1 MFRKT
6 MVALAA
12 IVTLSMV
19 NIASSPTDARGGF
32 HRYRH
37 PRYYGYVYANP
48 VAYVGY
54 PTAHFF
60 GYPSTTGVST
70 ATVAIIAEPPAR
82 APSIGSH

>member
-32 HRYRH
+32 RRYRH

-60 GYPSTTGVST
+60 GYPIYYGGVYGYRGYYCGASCPGT
-70 ATVAIIAEPPAR
+70 INW
-82 APSIGSH
+82 